1 MGVDEEIFP
10 LASMT
15 GTLKLMAVLAHPDDE
30 SFGTGGSLA
39 KYASE
44 GVETYVVTATRGER
58 GRYHDGTQNPGPDA
72 MGRIRAQELMDAADV
87 LGVREVSFLD
97 YIDGDLDQADPN
109 EAISRIVGHLRR
121 VRPQVVLT
129 FDQAGAYGHADHIAI
144 CQFTTAAAVAAA
156 DPEYLPGHGEPHA
169 ISKLYYF
176 CWSEPEWAAYQ
187 TAFKKFTMTVD
198 GVAQIAGLLFE
209 QLGKLVHSDLAAL
222 QSSPCVVVVVRRIDR
237 PYEVGRYPDL
247 FFIGVEG
254 IEWARC
260 EHPTEVE
267 DQISYAHSLV
277 GTDIAGH
284 LVWWT
289 GKGDSLSAVRV
300 GIKGGHPERHFQRR
314 RVHQLG
320 QLFIGRH

>member
-1 MGVDEEIFP
+1 
-10 LASMT
+10 MT

-109 EAISRIVGHLRR
+109 EAISKIVGHFRR

-156 DPEYLPGHGEPHA
+156 ADAEYLPGHGEPHA

-198 GVAQIAGLLFE
+198 GVERQAAPWPDWAITTRIDTRKWWPQVWRAISCHASQVSAYESLENLPPELHEALWGSQAFYRVFSTVNGGRVRESDLFE
-209 QLGKLVHSDLAAL
+209 GL
-222 QSSPCVVVVVRRIDR
+222 RTR
-237 PYEVGRYPDL
+237 
-247 FFIGVEG
+247 GVTADE
-254 IEWARC
+254 
-260 EHPTEVE
+260 
-267 DQISYAHSLV
+267 
-277 GTDIAGH
+277 
-284 LVWWT
+284 
-289 GKGDSLSAVRV
+289 
-300 GIKGGHPERHFQRR
+300 
-314 RVHQLG
+314 
-320 QLFIGRH
+320 